1 MGVMAMVNDVSVNV
15 FVLAHACDAVSAADP
30 LNVPAD
36 DADQSVMCDSVSDV
50 LTFVHGPTDADAA
63 FEPPEAAA
71 IVACLRVVSPAV
83 APAAPGSAVCSF
95 TQHVAV
101 ANVPSSQPFTTELAR
116 PVATMNLLWM
126 V

>member
-71 IVACLRVVSPAV
+71 GVREAHLQRVRGRVSGQEQGASVLDVQRGVRPR
-83 APAAPGSAVCSF
+83 
-95 TQHVAV
+95 
-101 ANVPSSQPFTTELAR
+101 SSQSPRGGACWATTR
-116 PVATMNLLWM
+116 SPVR
-126 V
+126 